1 MPSMNDTT
9 LLLFD
14 IDGTLLL
21 RATREH
27 REALHDG
34 IRAVYGV
41 DDPASVHVQAGG
53 RTDLEIARHILL
65 DLGVTARRIDEG
77 LRDLRL
83 AATEAFARRC
93 PADLSSTVAP
103 GMRALLDRLAERRD
117 VRLSLVTGNLEPIAR
132 LKLKRA
138 GLGHRFE
145 PGQGG
150 FGSDHEDR
158 TELPA
163 IARRRAGSGRTPHPP
178 ERTVII
184 GDTPRDIACARADGA
199 RVVAI
204 TTGPFSA
211 EELRDADAVVDDPAG
226 IEHALGLGGGSP
238 RGL

>member
-1 MPSMNDTT
+1 VDAV

-21 RATREH
+21 RATHEH
-27 REALHDG
+27 LEALHDG
-34 IRAVYGV
+34 IREVYGV
-41 DDPASVHVQAGG
+41 GDSWSVRVDAGG

-65 DLGVTARRIDEG
+65 ELGVTARRIDEG

-83 AATEAFARRC
+83 AATEAFTRRC
-93 PADLSSTVAP
+93 PADLSATVAP
-103 GMRALLDRLAERRD
+103 GMGGLLDRLAARAD
-117 VRLSLVTGNLEPIAR
+117 VRLSLVTGNLEPIAW

-145 PGQGG
+145 RGQGG

-163 IARRRAGSGRTPHPP
+163 IARRRAGRNGAPHPP
-178 ERTVII
+178 ERTVVI

-211 EELRDADAVVDDPAG
+211 DDLRGADAVVDDAAG
-226 IEHALGLGGGSP
+226 LERALGAL
-238 RGL
+238 

>member
-1 MPSMNDTT
+1 MDETT

-34 IRAVYGV
+34 IREVYGV
-41 DDPASVHVQAGG
+41 DDPSRVDVMAGG

-65 DLGVTARRIDEG
+65 GLGVTARRIDDG
-77 LRDLRL
+77 LRDLRI

-103 GMRALLDRLAERRD
+103 GMSALLDRLAARPD
-117 VRLSLVTGNLEPIAR
+117 LRLSLVTGNLEPIAW

-145 PGQGG
+145 RGQGG

-163 IARRRAGSGRTPHPP
+163 IARRRAGNGRTPHPP

-211 EELRDADAVVDDPAG
+211 EELRGADAVVDDAPG
-226 IEHALGLGGGSP
+226 IERALGYAKAGDGGP
-238 RGL
+238 QP

>member
-1 MPSMNDTT
+1 MFPMDAT

-27 REALHDG
+27 RDALHDG
-34 IRAVYGV
+34 IREVYGV
-41 DDPASVHVQAGG
+41 DGAAGVRLDPGG

-83 AATEAFARRC
+83 VAAEAFTRRC
-93 PADLSSTVAP
+93 PADLSATVAP
-103 GMRALLDRLAERRD
+103 GMADLLARLAKRPD

-138 GLGHRFE
+138 GLGHLFAH
-145 PGQGG
+145 GQGG

-163 IARRRAGSGRTPHPP
+163 IARRRAGTARSPHPP
-178 ERTVII
+178 ERTVVI
-184 GDTPRDIACARADGA
+184 GDTPRDILCARADGS

-204 TTGPFSA
+204 ATGPFTA
-211 EELRDADAVVDDPAG
+211 EQLREADAVVDDAAG
-226 IEHALGLGGGSP
+226 LAVALGHAA
-238 RGL
+238 